1 MSSFYNTSERVASL
15 LVKITNQV
23 IRSCKRFITESG
35 SLTIWNQVEIQN
47 SPDQCVNQA
56 FSYLQEREV
65 IESKLTQCIQLNAD
79 YREAYQKIKN
89 KKVTLLFGLV

>member
-35 SLTIWNQVEIQN
+35 SLTIWNQVN
-47 SPDQCVNQA
+47 ND
-56 FSYLQEREV
+56 
-65 IESKLTQCIQLNAD
+65 T
-79 YREAYQKIKN
+79 
-89 KKVTLLFGLV
+89 